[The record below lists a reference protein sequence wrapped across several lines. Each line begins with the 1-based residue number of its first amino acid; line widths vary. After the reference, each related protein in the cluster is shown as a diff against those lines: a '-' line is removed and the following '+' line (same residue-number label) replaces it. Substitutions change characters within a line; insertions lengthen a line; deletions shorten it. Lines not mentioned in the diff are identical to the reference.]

1 MKRLHEF
8 HCQCRQQLCH
18 ITIHPCFASLS
29 CGGNPGSN
37 GGSWQ
42 PSSSNNF
49 IVGNR
54 KPFKVLM
61 AVTETCNFTRRE
73 MELYLSAVL
82 YFYQTNDGMGVRKD
96 KYMENT

>member
-1 MKRLHEF
+1 
-8 HCQCRQQLCH
+8 
-18 ITIHPCFASLS
+18 
-29 CGGNPGSN
+29 
-37 GGSWQ
+37 
-42 PSSSNNF
+42 
-49 IVGNR
+49 
-54 KPFKVLM
+54 M